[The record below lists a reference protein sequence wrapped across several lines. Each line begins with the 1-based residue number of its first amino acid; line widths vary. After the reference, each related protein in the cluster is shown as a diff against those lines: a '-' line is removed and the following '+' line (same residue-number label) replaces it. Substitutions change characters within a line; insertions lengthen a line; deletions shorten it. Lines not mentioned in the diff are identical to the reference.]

1 MRILLLL
8 GLAMLA
14 GCSNNMI
21 ALDDAG
27 SKPMATN
34 EVSSVEAPVKTTSAK
49 EKKTL
54 SKFMV
59 QYKVWQGAPYKLG
72 GTSVSGVDCSGFVYR
87 AYQDQLNRTLPR
99 TTAQQVLLGKKVN
112 KSKLRIGDLVFFK
125 TSFKV
130 RHVGIYI
137 GDGKFMHAST
147 SKGVTISYL
156 DNVYW
161 ASKYWT
167 ARRLS

>member
-1 MRILLLL
+1 MRIILLTLL
-8 GLAMLA
+8 AFLT

-21 ALDDAG
+21 ALDNVN
-27 SKPMATN
+27 PQATQQGTVPAN
-34 EVSSVEAPVKTTSAK
+34 QLKAATGDDKQL
-49 EKKTL
+49 L
-54 SKFMV
+54 SHFMS
-59 QYKVWQGAPYKLG
+59 QYQQWKGAPYVLG

-87 AYQDQLNRTLPR
+87 TYLDQLNRTLPR

-112 KSKLRIGDLVFFK
+112 QSGLKIGDLVFFK

-137 GDGKFMHAST
+137 GEGKFLHAST

-167 ARRLS
+167 ARRIS

>member
-1 MRILLLL
+1 MRIILLALL
-8 GLAMLA
+8 AFLA
-14 GCSNNMI
+14 GCSNNMV
-21 ALDDAG
+21 ALDNVN
-27 SKPMATN
+27 SQAT
-34 EVSSVEAPVKTTSAK
+34 EQSTVSAK
-49 EKKTL
+49 QVTAVSGNDKQLL
-54 SKFMV
+54 SQFMS
-59 QYKVWQGAPYKLG
+59 QYQQWKGAPYVLG

-87 AYQDQLNRTLPR
+87 TYLDQLNRALPR

-112 KSKLRIGDLVFFK
+112 QSSLKIGDLVFFK

-137 GDGKFMHAST
+137 GEGKFLHAST

-161 ASKYWT
+161 SSKYWT
-167 ARRLS
+167 ARRIS